1 VEEIM
6 VEFRILKKQDIE
18 TIWRDID
25 RRELVESIYRL
36 KDGKLVL
43 ERIDFDVQGWPPGEK
58 EKYGPILEDCFDRG
72 GLFYGAFSG
81 EKLVGVVVLESEFIG
96 ADSDQLQLKFLH
108 ISRDFRKKGLG
119 RKLFEL
125 AVAGA
130 KEKGARAL
138 YVSSCESKN
147 SVDFWMH
154 LGCVVT
160 PDVDE
165 ELRRLEPEDIHLV
178 YPL

>member
-1 VEEIM
+1 M
-6 VEFRILKKQDIE
+6 VEFRTLKRWEIE
-18 TIWRDID
+18 RIWQDID

-43 ERIDFDVQGWPPGEK
+43 ERIDFDVPGWPAGEE
-58 EKYGPILEDCFDRG
+58 EKYKPILQDCFDRG
-72 GLFYGAFSG
+72 GLFYGAFSDG
-81 EKLVGVVVLESEFIG
+81 QLVGVVVLESRFIG
-96 ADSDQLQLKFLH
+96 ADKDQLQLKFLH

-125 AVAGA
+125 AVDGA

-138 YVSSCESKN
+138 YVSSCESRN
-147 SVDFWMH
+147 AVDFWMH
-154 LGCVVT
+154 LGCVIT

-165 ELRRLEPEDIHLV
+165 ELCRLEPNDIQLV
-178 YPL
+178 YRL